1 MRGYRILVIEDTKN
15 IRSVLKDIL
24 TLEGAH
30 VITAKNGQKGI
41 DKAREHLPDLILC
54 DIMLPKKNGYEVYDE
69 IKIDSNLLHTPF
81 LFLTAKT
88 TAENRR
94 QGMIMGADDYITKPF
109 NIDLLIK
116 SINTRLYKQER
127 RKQIES
133 EKFKT
138 LQYNISCAIPHELLT
153 PLNGIIGFSGLMI
166 DPDFEIKEKQV
177 RDFSLAIYNSS
188 NRLLSTIQKF
198 IYYTEIEL
206 LIDDDEKK
214 MILKEEIARKAD
226 FELEEQSKI
235 IAKKFN
241 RESDIELNIK
251 PFDIKISSF
260 HFVVII
266 ANILDNS
273 FKFSNKGDKVTVEVE
288 LKDTLANI
296 TIIDNGLGF
305 DGVKLKEIGAFSQFN
320 RSKLEQLG
328 LGLGL
333 ITSKKLINYYDGEL
347 SISQN
352 KPKGSRIKLSFL
364 LAD

>member
-127 RKQIES
+127 RK
-133 EKFKT
+133 
-138 LQYNISCAIPHELLT
+138 
-153 PLNGIIGFSGLMI
+153 
-166 DPDFEIKEKQV
+166 
-177 RDFSLAIYNSS
+177 
-188 NRLLSTIQKF
+188 
-198 IYYTEIEL
+198 
-206 LIDDDEKK
+206 
-214 MILKEEIARKAD
+214 
-226 FELEEQSKI
+226 
-235 IAKKFN
+235 
-241 RESDIELNIK
+241 
-251 PFDIKISSF
+251 
-260 HFVVII
+260 
-266 ANILDNS
+266 
-273 FKFSNKGDKVTVEVE
+273 
-288 LKDTLANI
+288 
-296 TIIDNGLGF
+296 
-305 DGVKLKEIGAFSQFN
+305 
-320 RSKLEQLG
+320 
-328 LGLGL
+328 
-333 ITSKKLINYYDGEL
+333 
-347 SISQN
+347 
-352 KPKGSRIKLSFL
+352 
-364 LAD
+364 